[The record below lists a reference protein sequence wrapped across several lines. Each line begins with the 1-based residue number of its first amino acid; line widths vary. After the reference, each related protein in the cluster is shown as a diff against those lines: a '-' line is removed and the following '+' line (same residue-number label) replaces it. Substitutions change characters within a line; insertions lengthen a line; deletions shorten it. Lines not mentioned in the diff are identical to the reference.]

1 MKKKDTWFYVISV
14 LSGVLVWIVVS
25 AVSGKKEA
33 WDSSWYGA
41 GYAFICVVSITLG
54 YLKPVQTWRWGVL
67 PFVGQ
72 FVWMLLSQGVGNLM
86 PLGIIVFGVMS
97 LPAVIAAKVEA
108 YFGKMRVDRGEA

>member
-41 GYAFICVVSITLG
+41 GYAFICAVSITLG

-67 PFVGQ
+67 PFMGQ
-72 FVWMLLSQGVGNLM
+72 FVWMLISQEVGNLL

-97 LPAVIAAKVEA
+97 LPAAIAAKMGA
-108 YFGKMRVDRGEA
+108 YFSKMRAESGET